1 MYGSGQSAEQLAALG
16 LTAADLD
23 EEDVE
28 VWPCNWPAFLLFNR
42 MSTQWRAGTGGAIGL
57 DYSSIRDVA
66 SFLGIKKKKL
76 AEIFPD
82 LQVLEGEALRV
93 MAEEREN
100 SP

>member
-1 MYGSGQSAEQLAALG
+1 MYESGPSAEQLGVLG

-23 EEDVE
+23 DEDVE
-28 VWPCNWPAFLLFNR
+28 VWPCNWPPLRLFSSMR
-42 MSTQWRAGTGGAIGL
+42 TQWRAGANGAIGL
-57 DYSSIRDVA
+57 DYSSIRNVA
-66 SFLGIKKKKL
+66 GLLGIKKKKL

-100 SP
+100 RP

>member
-66 SFLGIKKKKL
+66 GFLGIKKKQI
-76 AEIFPD
+76 AEIFHD
-82 LQVLEGEALRV
+82 LQVMEAEALLV
-93 MAEEREN
+93 MSE
-100 SP
+100 SK

>member
-1 MYGSGQSAEQLAALG
+1 LYESGPSAEQLAILG
-16 LTAADLD
+16 LTAADLSGD
-23 EEDVE
+23 DVE

-42 MSTQWRAGTGGAIGL
+42 ISTQWRVGAGGAIGL
-57 DYSSIRDVA
+57 DYNCIRDVA
-66 SFLGIKKKKL
+66 KFLGIKKKKL

>member
-1 MYGSGQSAEQLAALG
+1 MYSPSAPDELISVFGFAPG
-16 LTAADLD
+16 DLD
-23 EEDVE
+23 EDVA

-66 SFLGIKKKKL
+66 GFLGIKKKKL

-100 SP
+100 RP

>member
-1 MYGSGQSAEQLAALG
+1 MYSPSAPDELISVFGFAPG
-16 LTAADLD
+16 DLD
-23 EEDVE
+23 EDVE

-66 SFLGIKKKKL
+66 GFLGIKKKKL

-100 SP
+100 RP

>member
-1 MYGSGQSAEQLAALG
+1 MYEPPPSAEQLAAFG
-16 LTAADLD
+16 LDAEDI
-23 EEDVE
+23 EEEFE
-28 VWPCNWPAFLLFNR
+28 VWPCLWRAFLLFNR
-42 MSTQWRAGTGGAIGL
+42 MSTQWRVGAGGATGL

-66 SFLGIKKKKL
+66 GFLAIKKKKL

>member
-1 MYGSGQSAEQLAALG
+1 MYESGPSAEQLAILG
-16 LTAADLD
+16 LTAADMLD
-23 EEDVE
+23 EDVE
-28 VWPCNWPAFLLFNR
+28 IWPCNWPVFLLFNR
-42 MSTQWRAGTGGAIGL
+42 MSTQWRAGPGGAVGL
-57 DYSSIRDVA
+57 DYNCIRDVA
-66 SFLGIKKKKL
+66 GFLGIKKKKL

>member
-1 MYGSGQSAEQLAALG
+1 MYESPPDAEQIAAFG
-16 LTAADLD
+16 WDAEDM
-23 EEDVE
+23 EEEFE
-28 VWPCNWPAFLLFNR
+28 VWPCLWSAFLLFNR
-42 MSTQWRAGTGGAIGL
+42 MSTQWRAGAGGAIGL
-57 DYSSIRDVA
+57 DYSCIRDVA
-66 SFLGIKKKKL
+66 GFLGIKRKKL

>member
-1 MYGSGQSAEQLAALG
+1 MYESPPDAEQIAAFG
-16 LTAADLD
+16 WDAEDM
-23 EEDVE
+23 EEEFD
-28 VWPCNWPAFLLFNR
+28 VWPCLWPAFLLFNR
-42 MSTQWRAGTGGAIGL
+42 MSTQWRAGAGGAIGL
-57 DYSSIRDVA
+57 DYSCIRDVA
-66 SFLGIKKKKL
+66 GFLGIKKKKL

>member
-1 MYGSGQSAEQLAALG
+1 MYESGPSAEQLGVLG

-23 EEDVE
+23 DEDVE

-42 MSTQWRAGTGGAIGL
+42 MSTQWRAGSGGAIGL

-66 SFLGIKKKKL
+66 GFLGIKKKKL

>member
-1 MYGSGQSAEQLAALG
+1 MYGIRRSAEQLGVLG
-16 LTAADLD
+16 LTAADID

-28 VWPCNWPAFLLFNR
+28 VWPCNWPAFQLFSR
-42 MSTQWRAGTGGAIGL
+42 MRTQWRAGPGGAIGL
-57 DYSSIRDVA
+57 DYNCLRDVA
-66 SFLGIKKKKL
+66 DFLGIKKKQL

-93 MAEEREN
+93 MAEEREH

>member
-1 MYGSGQSAEQLAALG
+1 MYESGPSAEQLGVLG

-23 EEDVE
+23 DEDVE
-28 VWPCNWPAFLLFNR
+28 VWPCNWPALRLFSSMR
-42 MSTQWRAGTGGAIGL
+42 TQWRAGVNGAIGL
-57 DYSSIRDVA
+57 DYSSIHDVA
-66 SFLGIKKKKL
+66 GFLGIKKKKL
-76 AEIFPD
+76 AAIFPD

>member
-1 MYGSGQSAEQLAALG
+1 MYESGPSAEQLAILG
-16 LTAADLD
+16 LTAADLSGD
-23 EEDVE
+23 DVE

-42 MSTQWRAGTGGAIGL
+42 MSTQWRVGTGGPIGL
-57 DYSSIRDVA
+57 DYNCIRDVA
-66 SFLGIKKKKL
+66 GFLEIKKKKL

>member
-1 MYGSGQSAEQLAALG
+1 MYESSPSAEQLGVLG

-23 EEDVE
+23 DEDVE
-28 VWPCNWPAFLLFNR
+28 VWPCNWPALRLFSTMR
-42 MSTQWRAGTGGAIGL
+42 TQWRAGTSGSIGL
-57 DYSSIRDVA
+57 DYSSIRNVA
-66 SFLGIKKKKL
+66 GFLGIKKKKL

-100 SP
+100 ST

>member
-1 MYGSGQSAEQLAALG
+1 MFGLAPG
-16 LTAADLD
+16 DLD
-23 EEDVE
+23 EEVE

-42 MSTQWRAGTGGAIGL
+42 MSTQWRAGAGGAIGL
-57 DYSSIRDVA
+57 DYSCIRDVA
-66 SFLGIKKKKL
+66 GFLGIKKKKL

>member
-1 MYGSGQSAEQLAALG
+1 MYESGPSAEQLAVLG
-16 LTAADLD
+16 LTAADMEGD
-23 EEDVE
+23 DVE

-42 MSTQWRAGTGGAIGL
+42 LSTQWRVGAGGAIGL
-57 DYSSIRDVA
+57 DYNCIRDVA
-66 SFLGIKKKKL
+66 GFLGIKKKIL

-82 LQVLEGEALRV
+82 LQVLEAEALRV

>member
-1 MYGSGQSAEQLAALG
+1 MSMFGLAPG
-16 LTAADLD
+16 DL
-23 EEDVE
+23 EEETE

-42 MSTQWRAGTGGAIGL
+42 MSTQWRVGAGGAIGL
-57 DYSSIRDVA
+57 DYNCIRDVA
-66 SFLGIKKKKL
+66 GFLGIKKKKL

>member
-1 MYGSGQSAEQLAALG
+1 MYESPPDAEQIAAFG
-16 LTAADLD
+16 WDAEDM
-23 EEDVE
+23 EEEFE
-28 VWPCNWPAFLLFNR
+28 VWPCLWSAFLLFNR
-42 MSTQWRAGTGGAIGL
+42 MSTQWRAGAGGAIGL
-57 DYSSIRDVA
+57 DYSCIRDVA
-66 SFLGIKKKKL
+66 EFLGIKKKKL

>member
-1 MYGSGQSAEQLAALG
+1 LYESGPSAEQLAILG
-16 LTAADLD
+16 LTAADLSGD
-23 EEDVE
+23 DVE

-42 MSTQWRAGTGGAIGL
+42 ISTQWRVGAGGAIGL
-57 DYSSIRDVA
+57 DYNCIRDVA
-66 SFLGIKKKKL
+66 EFLGIKKKKL

>member
-1 MYGSGQSAEQLAALG
+1 MAVLG
-16 LTAADLD
+16 LTAADMEGD
-23 EEDVE
+23 DVE
-28 VWPCNWPAFLLFNR
+28 VWPCNWPVFLLFKR
-42 MSTQWRAGTGGAIGL
+42 MSTQWRVGAGGAIGL
-57 DYSSIRDVA
+57 DYNCIRDVA
-66 SFLGIKKKKL
+66 GFLGIKKKNL

>member
-1 MYGSGQSAEQLAALG
+1 MYESPPDAEQIAAFG
-16 LTAADLD
+16 WDAEDM
-23 EEDVE
+23 EEEFE
-28 VWPCNWPAFLLFNR
+28 VWPCLWSAFVLFNR
-42 MSTQWRAGTGGAIGL
+42 MSTQWRAGAGGAIGL
-57 DYSSIRDVA
+57 DYSCIRDVA
-66 SFLGIKKKKL
+66 GFLGIKKKKL

>member
-1 MYGSGQSAEQLAALG
+1 MYEPPPDAEQIAAFG
-16 LTAADLD
+16 WDAEDM
-23 EEDVE
+23 EEEFE
-28 VWPCNWPAFLLFNR
+28 VWPCLWSAFVLFNR
-42 MSTQWRAGTGGAIGL
+42 MSTQWRAGAGGAIGL

-66 SFLGIKKKKL
+66 GFLGIKKKKL

>member
-1 MYGSGQSAEQLAALG
+1 MTSSAAATACVREYSGSVCSL
-16 LTAADLD
+16 
-23 EEDVE
+23 
-28 VWPCNWPAFLLFNR
+28 PA
-42 MSTQWRAGTGGAIGL
+42 GGAIGL
-57 DYSSIRDVA
+57 DYSCIRDVA
-66 SFLGIKKKKL
+66 GFLGIKKKQL